1 MLWIWNYLFRIP
13 FWIRVWKSFGSGSGS
28 KSGFRPYLAVFQIKM
43 FCNQFCLFNVTVE
56 VALLRKT
63 WKISTLFARTF
74 VITFYF
80 GSGSDLSGNGSTPLF
95 FCTIPFL
102 LYLFPLSI
110 TRLIHILQK
119 SFYKD
124 TYFNAYRVQC
134 FAIFRT
140 EKSDCLL
147 SKVILLHCPIRFTKW
162 VNLSVVE
169 NVTKRWYNLRAGV
182 YFCNIKYKIIK
193 NIDIYTL

>member
-1 MLWIWNYLFRIP
+1 MLQQKWHCCAKPGKFL
-13 FWIRVWKSFGSGSGS
+13 
-28 KSGFRPYLAVFQIKM
+28 L
-43 FCNQFCLFNVTVE
+43 CLRE
-56 VALLRKT
+56 LLSLHF
-63 WKISTLFARTF
+63 IS
-74 VITFYF
+74 VP
-80 GSGSDLSGNGSTPLF
+80 DLTYPETDPHHF

-102 LYLFPLSI
+102 LYLFPLSL

-119 SFYKD
+119 SFCKD

-134 FAIFRT
+134 FAIFRI

-162 VNLSVVE
+162 VNLPVVE

-193 NIDIYTL
+193 KIQIYIRYRILSSTVNTTKMT